1 MHVGSWLHEL
11 SGQGAAQPSQGSCLI
26 CNEGGSA
33 MGDVLDELFEVI
45 LDRRANPTP
54 GSYTAKL
61 LAGGDEIL
69 KKIGEEAMEV
79 LLAGKGQSDQRL
91 VEESADLIYHLLV
104 LLASR
109 DLTLDDVRRELAR
122 RRR

>member
-1 MHVGSWLHEL
+1 MD
-11 SGQGAAQPSQGSCLI
+11 
-26 CNEGGSA
+26 
-33 MGDVLDELFEVI
+33 DVLDELFGVI

-69 KKIGEEAMEV
+69 KKVGEEAIEV

-91 VEESADLIYHLLV
+91 IEESADLIYHLLV

-109 DLTLDDVRRELAR
+109 DLTLDDVRRELAQR
-122 RRR
+122 RR